1 MVRDFLR
8 HAGRR
13 SGLNLS
19 GEALDALPKAYRY
32 LVPARRAA
40 RDLALIAANQ
50 SGNEIVE
57 LRPLPGF
64 GTDLSRYE
72 VRLIGAND
80 HALDELLPMLQ
91 NLGLRVADQ
100 IQFALNLSIGPRFI
114 RSFIVEP
121 SMGSG
126 ASVARSHSRLLAA
139 LKAVLSAEVES
150 RRLERLGLG
159 HGA

>member
-1 MVRDFLR
+1 MLRSPDTLTFETPRVAEWDSVVRNFLR
-8 HAGRR
+8 RAGRR

-57 LRPLPGF
+57 LRPLPGP
-64 GTDLSRYE
+64 GSDVGRYE

-80 HALDELLPMLQ
+80 HALDELLP
-91 NLGLRVADQ
+91 
-100 IQFALNLSIGPRFI
+100 
-114 RSFIVEP
+114 
-121 SMGSG
+121 
-126 ASVARSHSRLLAA
+126 
-139 LKAVLSAEVES
+139 
-150 RRLERLGLG
+150 
-159 HGA
+159 